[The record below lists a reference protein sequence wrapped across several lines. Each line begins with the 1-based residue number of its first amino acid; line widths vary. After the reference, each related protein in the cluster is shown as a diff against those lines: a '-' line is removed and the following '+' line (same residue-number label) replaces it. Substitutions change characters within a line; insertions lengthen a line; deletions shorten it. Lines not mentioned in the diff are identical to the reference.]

1 MKRMKSFQLPA
12 ASVVLFVFSF
22 VTHIQ
27 LTLAFV
33 NDPFSRACFS
43 SFDWSCNYCFDAS
56 DGTDDIDQ
64 DNEVVLLKRA
74 SAHCASL
81 VLYTT
86 AKLGILEIFE
96 NRTLTIDEISEKLLG
111 VSRNNETASVLQTM
125 LLLASVGILK
135 EENEDEDATIAFS
148 LAQTGL
154 LLRNRSLNDTIV

>member
-1 MKRMKSFQLPA
+1 
-12 ASVVLFVFSF
+12 
-22 VTHIQ
+22 
-27 LTLAFV
+27 
-33 NDPFSRACFS
+33 
-43 SFDWSCNYCFDAS
+43 
-56 DGTDDIDQ
+56 
-64 DNEVVLLKRA
+64 
-74 SAHCASL
+74 
-81 VLYTT
+81 LYTT

-154 LLRNRSLNDTIV
+154 LLRNRTLNDTIV